1 MGWEARRLMPIFMLA
16 DHVSLAWVD
25 DTDELTDYAIEQ
37 MAAWSFWWHD
47 DRNMVMLVDDEN

>member
-1 MGWEARRLMPIFMLA
+1 MPIFMLA